1 MEFLY
6 EGRTPWPFLIL
17 TVFLGGGAAWLTGR
31 ALALTWRPFVQAVIY
46 ALLLAAAT
54 RFLHFALGDGRLT
67 SLYYYVVDAILLI
80 AAASLGFRH
89 TRARQM
95 TTQYYWL
102 YERTGPFSW
111 RERGPEPAAG
121 STDASP

>member
-6 EGRTPWPFLIL
+6 EGRTLWPFLIL

-31 ALALTWRPFVQAVIY
+31 AVALTWRPFVQAVIY
-46 ALLLAAAT
+46 ALLLAAAV
-54 RFLHFALGDGRLT
+54 RFLHFALGGGRLT
-67 SLYYYVVDAILLI
+67 SLYYYAVDVALLV

-95 TTQYYWL
+95 ATQYYWL

-111 RERGPEPAAG
+111 RERSAEPVAG